1 VAISFFQYIGKRAHS
16 STNNNIRTK
25 TKHQP
30 LCDPPIRPGQ
40 SVQTKRMRRPS
51 GSAHPMAIDIQGLAN
66 SLQPVLGL
74 TGQVAGSIPAART
87 FPP

>member
-1 VAISFFQYIGKRAHS
+1 VAISFSSISANACIHQQTTTSARKRNTSRSA
-16 STNNNIRTK
+16 N
-25 TKHQP
+25 
-30 LCDPPIRPGQ
+30 PPMPPGQ
-40 SVQTKRMRRPS
+40 TAQTKRMRRPS

-66 SLQPVLGL
+66 SVQPVLGL